1 MDEDEDYSCDLTEEE
16 LFELTEGL
24 LDNDENNCAKYFR
37 YNFQGNVCFIKIRT
51 KHSSNTLMSLVQI
64 FMK

>member
-37 YNFQGNVCFIKIRT
+37 YNFQGDLSRGFDINVVG
-51 KHSSNTLMSLVQI
+51 MSIEKL
-64 FMK
+64 FDM